1 MQKFTKG
8 NMFSYNFDKK
18 RKFVFYSILIGI
30 LILAVIIYYILY
42 LQNSDFFIMKGINSF
57 VNHIVTNIK
66 SFSTL
71 GAFYTTLFG
80 GLFFIPTP
88 IEILFVATLR
98 ASITTPAI
106 LIGLYIS
113 GLIVSFTFNYVIGM
127 KLSDFSKRI
136 IGAKKFYKIKGFLNK
151 YGMWGV
157 FAFNVLPLPS
167 QPLATILGVFRY
179 NKSKF
184 YLMFISGQ
192 LIKFTLITL
201 AYLYIF

>member
-1 MQKFTKG
+1 MKKFTPG

-18 RKFVFYSILIGI
+18 RKFVFYSTLIGI

-42 LQNSDFFIMKGINSF
+42 LQNSDFFIIQGINSF
-57 VNHIVTNIK
+57 VNHVITTVK

-80 GLFFIPTP
+80 GLFFLPTP
-88 IEILFVATLR
+88 TEVLFIVALSVG
-98 ASITTPAI
+98 SIAPAI

-113 GLIVSFTFNYVIGM
+113 GLIISFSINYFIGM
-127 KLSDFSKRI
+127 KLSGFSKRI

-151 YGMWGV
+151 HGIWGV
-157 FAFNVLPLPS
+157 FAFNVLPLPA

-192 LIKFTLITL
+192 IIKFTLITL